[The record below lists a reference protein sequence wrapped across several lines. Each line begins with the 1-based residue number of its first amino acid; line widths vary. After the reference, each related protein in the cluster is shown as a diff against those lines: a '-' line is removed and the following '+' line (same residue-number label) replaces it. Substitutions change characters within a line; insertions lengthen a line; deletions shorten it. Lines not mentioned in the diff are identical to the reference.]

1 MPRRLWP
8 LLIVA
13 ISVVFLV
20 ASCAPPVSQSTQAYN
35 DAKNNLK
42 FSDFDGALNNLDKAI
57 KSAKDDASR
66 QEALVLRTALVT
78 ALADANRQ
86 MAEAYN
92 TGAQQPDAKGHTGPF
107 YKTRSDYY
115 SAASTFL
122 MQAMQAVMDQ
132 RSKLGDKP
140 MPLEVALPAFT
151 ATNAGMENVKK
162 GKLISDSDRLNAE
175 LQQDRN
181 CIAATLSAIAGAGP
195 DPNKGMV
202 AYNAGKVDI
211 DPRVYIVEMTD
222 SFLQIGA
229 MFEAN
234 GMNQLDRWH
243 TVNQVVR
250 ANLNIAT
257 KLLAAKPDAT
267 LDARVKKMQAD
278 NDKTLKKFGE

>member
-1 MPRRLWP
+1 MPRFSWP
-8 LLIVA
+8 LLISA
-13 ISVVFLV
+13 ISVLFL
-20 ASCAPPVSQSTQAYN
+20 ATSCAPPISVSTQAYN

-57 KSAKDDASR
+57 KSAKDEPSH

-92 TGAQQPDAKGHTGPF
+92 TGAQQPDAKERTGPF
-107 YKTRSDYY
+107 YKARSDYY
-115 SAASTFL
+115 SAASTFI
-122 MQAMQAVMDQ
+122 MQAMQGVMDQ

-140 MPLEVALPAFT
+140 MPLEVAFPAFT
-151 ATNAGMENVKK
+151 GTIAGEDTLKK
-162 GKLISDSDRLNAE
+162 GKLISDSDRLDAE

-181 CIAATLSAIAGAGP
+181 CFAATLSVIAGAGP

-202 AYNAGKVDI
+202 AYNSGKVDI
-211 DPRVYIVEMTD
+211 DPRVYLVELTD

-229 MFEAN
+229 MFQAN

-250 ANLNIAT
+250 ANLNVAA
-257 KLLAAKPDAT
+257 KLLAAKPDAN
-267 LDARVKKMQAD
+267 LEARVKKMQAD